1 MVGMKG
7 PCGQQARRRFGVP
20 TLVYST
26 CAVRLLMEK
35 LVGKGVKRM
44 GQKGETGEQGWIEC
58 PVVQAEPQEIES
70 G

>member
-1 MVGMKG
+1 
-7 PCGQQARRRFGVP
+7 
-20 TLVYST
+20 
-26 CAVRLLMEK
+26 MEK